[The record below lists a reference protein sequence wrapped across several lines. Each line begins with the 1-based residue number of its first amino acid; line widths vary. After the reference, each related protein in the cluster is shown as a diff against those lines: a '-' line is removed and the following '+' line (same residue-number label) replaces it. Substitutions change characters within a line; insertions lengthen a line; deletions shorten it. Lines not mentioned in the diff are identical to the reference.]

1 MRQGLPCIPCVAGK
15 GQWFGVAGEAGAQA
29 PALCCKS
36 MALGKLLGEMGWRV
50 GVLLQRGNRISGDR
64 NQERS
69 HCAGVRTSG
78 SSCSLGGVSHV
89 PGHHCSPGPLPVP
102 PDFSQG
108 LPSILPSAGHIHQ
121 LPRRCRVRHSLKLT
135 HVFVFRQN
143 PVGETQNH
151 IAVQDTCQADR
162 LH

>member
-1 MRQGLPCIPCVAGK
+1 MLV
-15 GQWFGVAGEAGAQA
+15 
-29 PALCCKS
+29 
-36 MALGKLLGEMGWRV
+36 
-50 GVLLQRGNRISGDR
+50 
-64 NQERS
+64 
-69 HCAGVRTSG
+69 TSG

-108 LPSILPSAGHIHQ
+108 LPSIPPSAGHIHQ
-121 LPRRCRVRHSLKLT
+121 LPGRCRVRHSLKLT